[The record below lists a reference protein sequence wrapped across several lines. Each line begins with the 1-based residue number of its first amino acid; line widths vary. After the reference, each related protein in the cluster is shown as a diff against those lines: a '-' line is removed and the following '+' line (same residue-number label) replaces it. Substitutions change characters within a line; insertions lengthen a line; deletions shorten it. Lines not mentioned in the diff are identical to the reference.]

1 MVTNHVYTV
10 AGAKGGVGKTTTS
23 INLGTMLA
31 EAGYSTVVVEMDLA
45 MANVVDF
52 LDMDLDTDE
61 ATTFHDVLAGDAP
74 IADAMYETDVGLSVV
89 PSGTTLDGY
98 AATDIDRLPD
108 IVEDLRWH
116 HDVVLLDT
124 PAGLSEETVRPLQLA
139 DDVLLVS
146 TPRVSSIR
154 NVRNTQELADR
165 VDSPVRGLVLTK
177 SGTGA
182 SPGADQIAEFLGVE
196 LLGHVPEDDAVP
208 HAQDSGVP
216 VVLDAPKSGA
226 AVAYRKI
233 ARQLVETEKASS
245 ADASGHDEADDDA
258 GESKP
263 SGTKPARRS
272 EPVADSATDG
282 GRVQPHEIDDDSDLI
297 GPSPPQ
303 DADATSSRP
312 TADASAESTDGA
324 GGESEQSTGERSGAG
339 TEPPRAATKRAGAD
353 GTATV
358 TEVGRTAAAAG
369 ENEASVAA
377 AESEASTEASESGT
391 ANESDREASAAGAR
405 SSSTAA
411 DDSGTGG
418 SQSGATPRRSG
429 DEAGVAQ
436 SDGETGTAPSGGET
450 EVAQSDG
457 EAAAGGE
464 TDAEKDEASGS
475 LGTKVRSLF
484 GL

>member
-74 IADAMYETDVGLSVV
+74 IADAMYETEVGLSVV

-98 AATDIDRLPD
+98 AATDLDRLPD

-124 PAGLSEETVRPLQLA
+124 PAGLSEETIRPLQLA

-154 NVRNTQELADR
+154 NVGNTQELADR
-165 VDSPVRGLVLTK
+165 VDAPVRGLVLTK

-182 SPGADQIAEFLGVE
+182 SPGADQIADFLGVE

-208 HAQDSGVP
+208 HAQDGGAP

-245 ADASGHDEADDDA
+245 GDATVHEEADDA
-258 GESKP
+258 GSGSEP
-263 SGTKPARRS
+263 SGAGPIRHGEAA
-272 EPVADSATDG
+272 ADSATDG
-282 GRVQPHEIDDDSDLI
+282 GRVQSSEFDDDSDLL
-297 GPSPPQ
+297 GPSPPGS
-303 DADATSSRP
+303 ADAAPEQP
-312 TADASAESTDGA
+312 TEDAPTEPTDGA
-324 GGESEQSTGERSGAG
+324 PGDVAGESEPGTVEDSKEDAEPSRGATGTAG
-339 TEPPRAATKRAGAD
+339 DDGPDAVTDADRAVATAGQH
-353 GTATV
+353 GTATDA
-358 TEVGRTAAAAG
+358 GRDDRDGATDTDEGETAA
-369 ENEASVAA
+369 E
-377 AESEASTEASESGT
+377 
-391 ANESDREASAAGAR
+391 
-405 SSSTAA
+405 
-411 DDSGTGG
+411 DDGG
-418 SQSGATPRRSG
+418 SRSDATPRRSG
-429 DEAGVAQ
+429 DETDSASATDAAAADEERGSENDGS
-436 SDGETGTAPSGGET
+436 SDG
-450 EVAQSDG
+450 
-457 EAAAGGE
+457 
-464 TDAEKDEASGS
+464 

>member
-52 LDMDLDTDE
+52 LDMDLETDE

-98 AATDIDRLPD
+98 AATDLDRLPD

-154 NVRNTQELADR
+154 NVGNTQELADR

-182 SPGADQIAEFLGVE
+182 SPGADQIADFLGVE

-208 HAQDSGVP
+208 HAQDGGVP

-233 ARQLVETEKASS
+233 ARQLIGTEKRTS
-245 ADASGHDEADDDA
+245 ADASIRDEADDA
-258 GESKP
+258 VGEP
-263 SGTKPARRS
+263 EPGGTEPPRRT
-272 EPVADSATDG
+272 EQAPDSATDG
-282 GRVQPHEIDDDSDLI
+282 GRARPREIDDDSDLI

-303 DADATSSRP
+303 GADP
-312 TADASAESTDGA
+312 TPGQSLADASTEPTAGDSERDTGEHASAGAES
-324 GGESEQSTGERSGAG
+324 S
-339 TEPPRAATKRAGAD
+339 RAATTHAAAD
-353 GTATV
+353 GSGAATDPDRAV
-358 TEVGRTAAAAG
+358 AAG
-369 ENEASVAA
+369 E
-377 AESEASTEASESGT
+377 SGSAT
-391 ANESDREASAAGAR
+391 DPDREAREAGTDSRDASTPAADAETGSAR
-405 SSSTAA
+405 S
-411 DDSGTGG
+411 DD
-418 SQSGATPRRSG
+418 
-429 DEAGVAQ
+429 
-436 SDGETGTAPSGGET
+436 
-450 EVAQSDG
+450 

-464 TDAEKDEASGS
+464 TDAENERSSGG